1 MRSLAPHPAP
11 SSSTD
16 AAAAPPVREEAG
28 GTTAGPSA
36 DSPPPTVTASDTA
49 REPSGAASDTSA
61 AKVANLRQTLRSGT
75 FRIDPQT
82 IANRLVPGDY
92 ASGAA
97 VRGLPR

>member
-16 AAAAPPVREEAG
+16 VAASPPVREEAG

-36 DSPPPTVTASDTA
+36 DSPPGTVTASDTA

-61 AKVANLRQTLRSGT
+61 VRIANLRQTIRSGT
-75 FRIDPQT
+75 FRIDPET
-82 IANRLVPGDY
+82 IANRLVQADY
-92 ASGAA
+92 ASRAA
-97 VRGLPR
+97 VRRLPR